1 MIKQIKKIK
10 SKNIDFNNLENS
22 HLSIQLRLD
31 GFSFCVFNKDIQ
43 EITAL
48 SDFDFPETNP
58 SPHKH
63 LEYIETVFNKE
74 ELLQKKYHSFN
85 ATHTNNLSTLVPKP
99 FLNKDNLADYLKFD
113 IKVLENDFITADEIN
128 NTEITNIY
136 IPFVNINN
144 FLIDQFGPFE
154 YKHSSTVLIET
165 LLSKYKNIDKPS
177 FFVNVLQNEF
187 EIVVIDKNKLQFYN
201 SYKFSAKEDFIYY
214 ILFTSE
220 QLNLNPEEFELTF
233 IGNIEKESEIYNIT
247 YQYIRNIS
255 FLEFPNKNISDNN
268 TISKHSYFTLLNQF

>member
-1 MIKQIKKIK
+1 MIKQINKIK

-31 GFSFCVFNKDIQ
+31 GFSFCIFNKDIQ

-48 SDFDFPETNP
+48 SDFDFPESNP

-63 LEYIETVFNKE
+63 LEYIEAVFEKE

-99 FLNKDNLADYLKFD
+99 FLNKENLADYLKFN
-113 IKVLENDFITADEIN
+113 IKVLENDFITTDEIN
-128 NTEITNIY
+128 NTEITNVY

-154 YKHSSTVLIET
+154 YKHSSTVLIEA

-187 EIVVIDKNKLQFYN
+187 EIVVINKNKLQFYN
-201 SYKFSAKEDFIYY
+201 SYKFSTKEDFIYY